1 MEKRVITLEVRTEQI
16 EKSIDRLDHSIS
28 DLKNDMDKR
37 FVHLENL
44 IENRFSLMDKK
55 IDRKFFWTIS
65 IQITSLIAMMS
76 YIGKITNQF

>member
-1 MEKRVITLEVRTEQI
+1 MEKRVITLEVRTDQI
-16 EKSIDRLDHSIS
+16 EKSIDRLDRSIS

-37 FVHLENL
+37 FVHLENR
-44 IENRFSLMDKK
+44 IENRFSLIDKK